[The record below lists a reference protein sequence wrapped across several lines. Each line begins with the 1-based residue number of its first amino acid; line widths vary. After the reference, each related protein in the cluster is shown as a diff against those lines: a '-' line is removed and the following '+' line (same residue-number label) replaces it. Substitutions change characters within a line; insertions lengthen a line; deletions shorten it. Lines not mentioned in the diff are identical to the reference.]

1 MHAKKNFVTLLLEA
15 GMDLSMPRGNYNPV
29 KHPGLR
35 SSAHTE
41 ECTTGIPREPA
52 TAVICGKVNIRQGI
66 LVLIAAGLERKAVA
80 AFMGCSVYTVG
91 RWIRR
96 GFQADGPGDLQRS
109 GHPVIYT
116 EEVALMVVAFYC
128 QTRPL
133 PGCGR
138 WTLRWAAAHL
148 AAHPG
153 QVKACPGR
161 STIHRILRNSSLK
174 PHLSIY
180 FLQITDPDFFSKM
193 DHLLALYKD
202 PPSNLYFFDECP
214 GIQILKRLVPD
225 LQTNEMKKRLEEF
238 EYIRNG
244 TMDVLAFLNHAD
256 GKVYAECHS
265 NHETATFLDV
275 FRRHVSRAPA
285 SKPLHYVM
293 DNLACH
299 RGYAFCELVAGLSDV
314 ECPSEKEIDSPD
326 KRAAWLQSRNKRII
340 IHYTPYHG
348 SWLNMVEIWFGIMGR
363 KVLGESF
370 DSADA
375 LKAAFEVFVE
385 QHWNG
390 LLAHPFNW
398 KYDGSGLHEK
408 AVKRFTKLLVDSAV
422 NIDVRILIKM
432 LTLMINLLADYYH
445 EVPESTWSQLAEA
458 IALNEEHLSDRI
470 GQDDRPKRKWKAENA
485 LKEFRVSIHQ
495 RTEHKHKAVA

>member
-1 MHAKKNFVTLLLEA
+1 MTLLHDA
-15 GMDLSMPRGNYNPV
+15 GIALSVTREYYNQV
-29 KHPGLR
+29 KHPVPW

-41 ECTTGIPREPA
+41 ECTPGIPRKPVA
-52 TAVICGKVNIRQGI
+52 AVISERVNIRHGI
-66 LVLIAAGLERKAVA
+66 LALIAAGVERKAVG
-80 AFMGCSVYTVG
+80 AFMGCSIYTVG

-96 GFQADGPGDLQRS
+96 GIQADDLGDLPRS
-109 GHPVIYT
+109 GHPVKYT
-116 EEVALMVVAFYC
+116 GEIALKVVAFYC

-138 WTLRWAAAHL
+138 WTLRWAEAHL
-148 AAHPG
+148 AAHPE
-153 QVKACPGR
+153 QVRACPGR

-180 FLQITDPDFFSKM
+180 FLQITDPDFFPKM
-193 DHLLALYKD
+193 EHLLALYKD

-256 GKVYAECHS
+256 GKVYAECRS
-265 NHETATFLDV
+265 NHETATFLGV
-275 FRRHVSRAPA
+275 FRRHVSLAPA
-285 SKPLHYVM
+285 SGHLHYVM

-299 RGYAFCELVAGLSDV
+299 RGYAFCELVAELSDV
-314 ECPSEKEIDSPD
+314 ECPSEKEIDSPGR
-326 KRAAWLQSRNKRII
+326 RAAWLQSGNKRII

-408 AVKRFTKLLVDSAV
+408 AVRRFTKLLLDSAG

-432 LTLMINLLADYYH
+432 LALMTNLLADHYH
-445 EVPESTWSQLAEA
+445 EVPESIWFQLAGA
-458 IALNEEHLSDRI
+458 VTLNDELISDLVE
-470 GQDDRPKRKWKAENA
+470 QDDRPKRKAKAEKV

-495 RTEHKHKAVA
+495 RTGHAYKAVA